1 MLNKITTID
10 STINYFQYG
19 GIINQIENSTMIL
32 KYSVSI
38 VYIQVDTYQIVA
50 SGQII
55 GVSKH
60 NSSYFSFDNLCL
72 TDLTQYQCIQVDS
85 AGVIGILDGSLSI
98 INSHIKIQVSGNSK
112 FSNFGSIGIV
122 SKICRSVHFNNII
135 LQFNS
140 TQKTIYD
147 LSEINVAALIGQTN
161 SKNIDLYNIQFIQCD
176 IVASSNIAFVSG
188 YLQNAQINCNK
199 ISITDSLL
207 QSKAESSLA
216 AGIISLSLNCSF
228 IIIYVQINQT
238 IVNSSCHSSG
248 ILSQSSNDQGQI
260 ENFKL
265 INTLIFSRSQQISF
279 AAANIAQ
286 TDCSE
291 FKIKN
296 YLLQNSQIIVQSKNQ
311 GIASG
316 YVAFSNNSNVQINTC
331 LLTQSNITS
340 NSRFPISSALAGT
353 FINGSN
359 NIYNVEFVNIIQLSL
374 DELYR
379 NESGKQYGFSG
390 ASFINSTINI
400 ANLNIQ
406 NLISQVQCQLFVS
419 ASAIIS
425 YSQNSVIYINNIILS
440 NSTII
445 AISSNTIIE
454 VSVIASG
461 LIGLDNYLQIDDANN
476 CISNININNIKIE
489 NTTIQSV
496 SEFKEAY
503 VSGIQAV
510 SFNSQNR
517 VSNVNII
524 NTNMSCSG
532 QKYLRIGGIYAAASY
547 AFSRLNDIK
556 ISNSNFNAIS
566 KQESTN
572 SYDILYGGIVGVLW
586 VYSNMELLSSTIKNV
601 NFTNTGMIGLVQAAT
616 IIGQSQGNVTLSDLQ
631 LKNNI
636 IKTSGT
642 IIYTSAIIGQFI
654 PYSATNNINSLI
666 ILNSNIQSITML
678 TQNSSIQYIQF
689 IAFIS
694 SFLDTQIT
702 IQNSNSLGFSSVN
715 GIRINNCE
723 SLQVINVNGQLPFC
737 GC

>member
-1 MLNKITTID
+1 M
-10 STINYFQYG
+10 
-19 GIINQIENSTMIL
+19 
-32 KYSVSI
+32 
-38 VYIQVDTYQIVA
+38 QV
-50 SGQII
+50 
-55 GVSKH
+55 
-60 NSSYFSFDNLCL
+60 N
-72 TDLTQYQCIQVDS
+72 
-85 AGVIGILDGSLSI
+85 
-98 INSHIKIQVSGNSK
+98 GNSK

-122 SKICRSVHFNNII
+122 SNICRSVYFNDII

-161 SKNIDLYNIQFIQCD
+161 SQNIDLYNIQFIKCD
-176 IVASSNIAFVSG
+176 IAASSNIAFVSG
-188 YLQNAQINCNK
+188 YLQNSQINCNK
-199 ISITDSLL
+199 ISITDSQL

-216 AGIISLSLNCSF
+216 AGIISLSLNCSY

-238 IVNSSCHSSG
+238 IVNSNCHSSG

-260 ENFKL
+260 ENYKL
-265 INTLIFSRSQQISF
+265 IHTLIYSLSQQISF

-296 YLLQNSQIIVQSKNQ
+296 YQLYNSKIIVQSKNQ

-316 YVAFSNNSNVQINTC
+316 YVAFSNNSNIQIDTC
-331 LLTQSNITS
+331 LLIQSNITS

-353 FINGSN
+353 FINSLN

-406 NLISQVQCQLFVS
+406 NLTSQVQCQLFVS

-440 NSTII
+440 NSTIK

-461 LIGLDNYLQIDDANN
+461 LIGLDNYLQIYDANN
-476 CISNININNIKIE
+476 SISNININNIKIE
-489 NTTIQSV
+489 NSTIQSV

-503 VSGIQAV
+503 VSGIQAISV
-510 SFNSQNR
+510 YSQNR

-532 QKYLRIGGIYAAASY
+532 KKHLRIGGIYAVTSY

-556 ISNSNFNAIS
+556 ISNSQFNAIS
-566 KQESTN
+566 IQESTN
-572 SYDILYGGIVGVLW
+572 SYDIAYGGIIGVLW
-586 VYSNMELLSSTIKNV
+586 VSSIWNYY
-601 NFTNTGMIGLVQAAT
+601 
-616 IIGQSQGNVTLSDLQ
+616 LQ
-631 LKNNI
+631 LYI
-636 IKTSGT
+636 M
-642 IIYTSAIIGQFI
+642 
-654 PYSATNNINSLI
+654 LI
-666 ILNSNIQSITML
+666 LL
-678 TQNSSIQYIQF
+678 TP
-689 IAFIS
+689 
-694 SFLDTQIT
+694 
-702 IQNSNSLGFSSVN
+702 
-715 GIRINNCE
+715 E
-723 SLQVINVNGQLPFC
+723 
-737 GC
+737 